1 MDRKTKLKEI
11 ARLYV
16 FLTTPNISM
25 KEIDD
30 LDLGR
35 LEQRRYREKTPDEKV
50 ISQWANLPHEQ
61 SPLIFAYEFFPND
74 TETGYSGIKNYVR
87 KKEIKE
93 PSHILG
99 YITERFLDYAGA
111 LTVDVK
117 GYEILEGSRK
127 DTLFVKKINEETGEI
142 LDQEKTL
149 AEFLSEKSEISEI
162 FGEIIKARTNE
173 LREDAR
179 EAHVYFEAEA
189 IFSSDFK
196 IDTLIEVVP
205 TDEEKLIVE
214 ATSLLDGR
222 TNSDL
227 YNELANL
234 DTIRKQFTDIELEVL
249 KKYDYFKIPKA
260 NERLKAVVYDFRDMV
275 RNEMPAVFGAKPLIE
290 YNQNFDTTVVNI
302 GSKTYALSKLKAENE
317 LNGLPLRHEIELR
330 KIVRDEISG
339 FIPNFEQISD
349 DFRHLVDTALST
361 PDGAQKLAQKIV
373 NDYNLNRREGETLG
387 SGVSLNLD
395 KSRNERRDAKPQAEV
410 LDEEKSVFSFLKAII
425 GKEHKN
431 NDGPTL

>member
-1 MDRKTKLKEI
+1 
-11 ARLYV
+11 
-16 FLTTPNISM
+16 
-25 KEIDD
+25 
-30 LDLGR
+30 
-35 LEQRRYREKTPDEKV
+35 
-50 ISQWANLPHEQ
+50 
-61 SPLIFAYEFFPND
+61 
-74 TETGYSGIKNYVR
+74 
-87 KKEIKE
+87 
-93 PSHILG
+93 
-99 YITERFLDYAGA
+99 
-111 LTVDVK
+111 
-117 GYEILEGSRK
+117 
-127 DTLFVKKINEETGEI
+127 
-142 LDQEKTL
+142 
-149 AEFLSEKSEISEI
+149 
-162 FGEIIKARTNE
+162 
-173 LREDAR
+173 
-179 EAHVYFEAEA
+179 
-189 IFSSDFK
+189 
-196 IDTLIEVVP
+196 
-205 TDEEKLIVE
+205 
-214 ATSLLDGR
+214 
-222 TNSDL
+222 
-227 YNELANL
+227 
-234 DTIRKQFTDIELEVL
+234 
-249 KKYDYFKIPKA
+249 
-260 NERLKAVVYDFRDMV
+260 MV

-349 DFRHLVDTALST
+349 DCRHLVDTALST

>member
-25 KEIDD
+25 QEIDD
-30 LDLGR
+30 IDLRR

-50 ISQWANLPHEQ
+50 ISQWAALPHEQ
-61 SPLIFAYEFFPND
+61 SPLVFAYDFSSRRKDDDSLGIVNEILEKN
-74 TETGYSGIKNYVR
+74 IKN
-87 KKEIKE
+87 
-93 PSHILG
+93 PSDILG
-99 YITERFLDYAGA
+99 YITDRFLDYTNAITID
-111 LTVDVK
+111 LN
-117 GYEILEGSRK
+117 GYEILEGNRK
-127 DTLFVKKINEETGEI
+127 DTVFVKKINEDTGEI

-149 AEFLSEKSEISEI
+149 AEFLSEKSKISKI
-162 FGEIIKARTNE
+162 FGEIIKSRTNE
-173 LREDAR
+173 LREYAR
-179 EAHVYFEAEA
+179 EAHAYFESEA

-196 IDTLIEVVP
+196 IDTLIEVAP
-205 TDEEKLIVE
+205 TDAEKLM
-214 ATSLLDGR
+214 LDT
-222 TNSDL
+222 TNFLDRRAISEL

-234 DTIRKQFTDIELEVL
+234 DTIRKEFTNLELESL
-249 KKYDYFKIPKA
+249 KKYDYSKMNKD
-260 NERLKAVVYDFRDMV
+260 EDRLKAIIYDFRDLV
-275 RNEMPAVFGAKPLIE
+275 RNEMPAIFGAKPLLE
-290 YNQNFDTTVVNI
+290 YNQNFDTTAVNI
-302 GSKTYALSKLKAENE
+302 GSKTYALSKLKAESE
-317 LNGLPLRHEIELR
+317 LNDLPLRHEIELR

-349 DFRHLVDTALST
+349 ECRHLVDTALST
-361 PDGAQKLAQKIV
+361 PDGPQKLAQKIV

>member
-1 MDRKTKLKEI
+1 MDRNAKLKEI

-25 KEIDD
+25 KKIDD
-30 LDLGR
+30 IDLER

-50 ISQWANLPHEQ
+50 ISQWANLPYEQ

-74 TETGYSGIKNYVR
+74 TETDYSGIKNYVR

-93 PSHILG
+93 PGHILG
-99 YITERFLDYAGA
+99 YITERFLDYAGNLA
-111 LTVDVK
+111 VDVK

-162 FGEIIKARTNE
+162 FGEIIKSRTNE
-173 LREDAR
+173 LRKDAR
-179 EAHVYFEAEA
+179 KAREYFEAEVRL
-189 IFSSDFK
+189 SDDFN
-196 IDTLIEVVP
+196 INTLIKVVP

-234 DTIRKQFTDIELEVL
+234 DTIRKQFTDIELESL
-249 KKYDYFKIPKA
+249 KKHDYFKIPKTE
-260 NERLKAVVYDFRDMV
+260 ERLRAIIYDFRDMV
-275 RNEMPAVFGAKPLIE
+275 RNEMPTIFGAKPLLE
-290 YNQNFDTTVVNI
+290 YNQNFDTTAVNI
-302 GSKTYALSKLKAENE
+302 GSKTYALSKLKAESE
-317 LNGLPLRHEIELR
+317 LNDLPLRHEIELR

-349 DFRHLVDTALST
+349 DCRHLVDTALST

-373 NDYNLNRREGETLG
+373 NDYNLNRREGEALG
-387 SGVSLNLD
+387 SGISLNLD
-395 KSRNERRDAKPQAEV
+395 RSRNERRDAKPQAEV